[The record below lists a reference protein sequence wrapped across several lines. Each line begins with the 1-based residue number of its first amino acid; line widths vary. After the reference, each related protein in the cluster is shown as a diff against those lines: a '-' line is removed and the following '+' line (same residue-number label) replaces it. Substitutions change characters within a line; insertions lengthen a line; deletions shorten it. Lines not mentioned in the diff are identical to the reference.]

1 MNYVVYNSICARVI
15 AVCLFQAHR
24 GKSMLAQPATAVV
37 SAPGETISR
46 GSPVLG
52 LTAEVMPVFTLM
64 NMADAS

>member
-1 MNYVVYNSICARVI
+1 
-15 AVCLFQAHR
+15 
-24 GKSMLAQPATAVV
+24 MLAQPATAVV